1 MKKIFLVSLIVI
13 TLLILALTCY
23 AGDLSNTI
31 LSGKRI
37 RWLVPSTSIGGDSY
51 GTADPVSRYLGE
63 VLNFNVK
70 VDAIGTRSFDELL
83 KAKPDGTT
91 IVQSHDMIF
100 LGILFGAYSE
110 DWNLENYRIGPRVAI
125 NPGACFAAHIDAPY
139 NDLVELAQY
148 LKDNPN
154 ETIRVPVEAGST
166 SNIAYT
172 AYYNWVSD
180 TYGKDVADRLRVV
193 IFGSTSEK
201 LQALWD
207 GQCDIIFASI
217 GSLEQYVLEGV
228 ENRLKLK
235 WLAFLDEVE
244 GYDSYTMAEQG
255 ITLDGKPFTFS
266 KEFLIYLPKDIPQ
279 EVVDALDAGME
290 IVSKDEKFLAEL
302 GKRYFKCS
310 FLPSEEAEEYII
322 AKRASMKKLIKN
334 APDLDKLT
342 IVK

>member
-1 MKKIFLVSLIVI
+1 MKKIFLISLIVI

-23 AGDLSNTI
+23 ADDLSNTI

-51 GTADPVSRYLGE
+51 GTAEVVCRYLGE
-63 VLNFNVK
+63 VLNLNAK
-70 VDAIGTRSFDELL
+70 VDAIGTKSFDELL

-100 LGILFGAYSE
+100 LGVLFGAYTE

-125 NPGACFAAHIDAPY
+125 NPGACFAARIDAPY
-139 NDLVELAQY
+139 NDLVEMAQY

-166 SNIAYT
+166 SHIAYV

-180 TYGKDVADRLRVV
+180 NYGKDVADRLRVV

-207 GQCDIIFASI
+207 GQSDIIFADI
-217 GSLEQYVLEGV
+217 GSIEQYTLEGV

-255 ITLDGKPFTFS
+255 ITLEGKPFTFS
-266 KEFLIYLPKDIPQ
+266 KEFLIYLPKDTPQ
-279 EVVDALDAGME
+279 EVVDALDAAME
-290 IVSKDEKFLAEL
+290 IVSKDEKFLDEFK
-302 GKRYFKCS
+302 KRYYKCG
-310 FLPSEEAEEYII
+310 FLPSEEAEKYILE
-322 AKRASMKKLIKN
+322 KRAIMKRLIEN
-334 APDLDKLT
+334 APNLDELT
-342 IVK
+342 TVK